1 MQEEEEGKGLIS
13 VESPADSSKT
23 CAGRCFCCFG
33 SCCIAYVIVTILF
46 TAVAWQR
53 GFNNCGIQAFDVQDV
68 IARDPQMRP
77 VVSGTTSNSP
87 DFGVNLTGLWWIR
100 WRDESLSIRVYNH
113 LRCEELVTFAD
124 STVNST
130 KFPLSD
136 TVYAMRPHHWGYSS
150 YIGGKITMIGHAWT
164 WFPEGRQRFRFANDT
179 FARLTDYATFVN
191 LNDDEWL
198 RPSNLSSGVF
208 TYSLTRIAYDNG
220 DGLVAS
226 TWWPNFEQHMW
237 PWNVLVW
244 GSNSAE
250 CRRRCE
256 SIVSL
261 LFPLYASCGLCVSC
275 DWSS

>member
-1 MQEEEEGKGLIS
+1 MQEEEKGLKH
-13 VESPADSSKT
+13 VERQADSGIN

-33 SCCIAYVIVTILF
+33 SCCITYVVVTIFF
-46 TAVAWQR
+46 TAVAWLR

-77 VVSGTTSNSP
+77 VVSGTTSNS
-87 DFGVNLTGLWWIR
+87 DAFGGNLTGIWWIR
-100 WRDESLSIRVYNH
+100 WRDETPAIRLYNQ
-113 LRCEELVTFAD
+113 LRLEMLVTFAD
-124 STVNST
+124 SSVNS
-130 KFPLSD
+130 KEFPL
-136 TVYAMRPHHWGYSS
+136 TLKVPAMLPHHWGYSNF
-150 YIGGKITMIGHAWT
+150 IGGKIQMIGHAWT
-164 WFPEGRQRFRFANDT
+164 WFPEGAQRFRFENST
-179 FARLTDYATFVN
+179 FARLSEAFSFVY

-198 RPSNLSSGVF
+198 RPSELEYGTF

-220 DGLVAS
+220 NGIVAS

-237 PWNVLVW
+237 PWKVLVW

-261 LFPLYASCGLCVSC
+261 FFSRGASCGLCVSC